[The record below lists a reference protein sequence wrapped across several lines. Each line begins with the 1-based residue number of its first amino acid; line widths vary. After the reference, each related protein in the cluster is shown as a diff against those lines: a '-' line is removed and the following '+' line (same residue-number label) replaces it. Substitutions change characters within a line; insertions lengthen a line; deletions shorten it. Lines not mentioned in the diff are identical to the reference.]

1 MGRKDTCKGLGTKF
15 DVSNR
20 IVAGELSG
28 SRFGES
34 VEVKMS

>member
-1 MGRKDTCKGLGTKF
+1 MRKGLGTKF

>member
-1 MGRKDTCKGLGTKF
+1 VSCKDTRKGLGTKF

-28 SRFGES
+28 SRFGEGI
-34 VEVKMS
+34 EVKMS

>member
-1 MGRKDTCKGLGTKF
+1 MSRKDRRKGLGTKF

-20 IVAGELSG
+20 IVAGELG
-28 SRFGES
+28 RSRFGKG

>member
-1 MGRKDTCKGLGTKF
+1 VDCKDTRKGLATKF

-28 SRFGES
+28 SQFGES

>member
-1 MGRKDTCKGLGTKF
+1 MSRKDTRKGLGTKF

-28 SRFGES
+28 SRFGEGI
-34 VEVKMS
+34 EVKMS

>member
-1 MGRKDTCKGLGTKF
+1 MDRKDTRKGLGTKF

-34 VEVKMS
+34 VEVKVS

>member
-1 MGRKDTCKGLGTKF
+1 VDRKDTCKGLGTKF

-20 IVAGELSG
+20 IVAGELSR
-28 SRFGES
+28 SQFGKR

>member
-1 MGRKDTCKGLGTKF
+1 VDHKDTRKGLGTKF

-20 IVAGELSG
+20 IVAGELSR

-34 VEVKMS
+34 VKVKMS

>member
-1 MGRKDTCKGLGTKF
+1 MHKGLGTKF

-20 IVAGELSG
+20 VIAGELSG

-34 VEVKMS
+34 IEVEMS